1 MMTITGEALIRCF
14 RLLVLLAVF
23 ELAAGDDDDRNR
35 PNVILLLP
43 TNDQDIILGSF
54 DHMPKVK
61 KLLQEEGMTF
71 RNAFVHTPIC
81 CPSRS
86 SILTGRNL
94 HNGVAHNNSING
106 NCYSKH

>member
-1 MMTITGEALIRCF
+1 
-14 RLLVLLAVF
+14 
-23 ELAAGDDDDRNR
+23 
-35 PNVILLLP
+35 
-43 TNDQDIILGSF
+43 LGSF

-86 SILTGRNL
+86 FILTGRYL
-94 HNGVAHNNSING
+94 HNAVATSP
-106 NCYSKH
+106 YWLSEKFSP